1 MPPLSAATARDKEPR
16 TGQRNFRST
25 HVCGGFGSVYPLSGG
40 LLATFS
46 YRIIRATLFF
56 YYDYF
61 YFTFICCCLLLLGR
75 ECEREG
81 SANDALQLAAIFSLF

>member
-1 MPPLSAATARDKEPR
+1 M
-16 TGQRNFRST
+16 
-25 HVCGGFGSVYPLSGG
+25 YPLSGG

-56 YYDYF
+56 YDDYF
-61 YFTFICCCLLLLGR
+61 YFTFIICCLLLLLGR